1 MPANPTAAHSGDRSR
16 RCLILTASA
25 QSTGECGRVV
35 RTSRRSTS
43 LPSSREI
50 CHGERGR
57 PAAETRN
64 LAPSI
69 SMLWVIAEGAAS

>member
-16 RCLILTASA
+16 RCLILTASE

-35 RTSRRSTS
+35 RISRRSTS

-50 CHGERGR
+50 RHGERG
-57 PAAETRN
+57 
-64 LAPSI
+64 LAQSI
-69 SMLWVIAEGAAS
+69 SMLWVIAEGVAS

>member
-1 MPANPTAAHSGDRSR
+1 MLANPTAAHSGDRSSP
-16 RCLILTASA
+16 CLILTASA
-25 QSTGECGRVV
+25 QSTGECGRVM

-50 CHGERGR
+50 RHGERGR
-57 PAAETRN
+57 PRGRNAEPC
-64 LAPSI
+64 AVH